1 MTRLLIACW
10 FALLS
15 APGLAQVE
23 PVVEVTVKPET
34 VRVGEALEL
43 QVTVLVPTW
52 FAQPPEYPD
61 FELANTVTQRP
72 PDSSYPTS
80 RTINGEN
87 WSGIVRSFRIYPLQ
101 AADYRIDGAEL
112 GVSYANPGATPT
124 RTTVPLPAV
133 RFSAAVPAG
142 AESLSPYLAGSAL
155 RLSVNISGDTGTL
168 ASGDA
173 VTLEYRAELDGLPA
187 IFLPP
192 LAPALRFEG
201 AAVYADRPKTADGPP
216 ATRREKLTLVFE
228 AGGEFEVP
236 PVTLSYWNTERGAV
250 EQVTI
255 EGATFRVNGPA
266 PADSTAVDSSGN
278 VLSWRSLIALAL
290 AGLLV
295 GALWQVWRRLLQP
308 AWKTWHKRRLAS
320 EAHAFK
326 VLQRALRANDNVAAY
341 RALMAW
347 SEHLQPPMHSR
358 EFALRY
364 GNAELASALDDL
376 GTALFGQ
383 GKAAPAGSALAR
395 KLQSARQR
403 YHKARRGRTA
413 PALPPL
419 NP

>member
-1 MTRLLIACW
+1 MKRLLAACW
-10 FALLS
+10 LALLS
-15 APGLAQVE
+15 TNGFAQVQ
-23 PVVEVTVKPET
+23 PVVEVTVTPEQ

-52 FAQPPEYPD
+52 FAQPPAYPD

-72 PDSSYPTS
+72 PDSSFPTS

-112 GVSYANPGATPT
+112 GVSYANPGAAPT
-124 RTTVPLPAV
+124 RMAVPLPDV
-133 RFSAAVPAG
+133 RFSAVVPAG
-142 AESLSPYLAGSAL
+142 AESLSPYLAGPAL
-155 RLSVNISGDTGTL
+155 RLSVDISGDTGSL

-192 LAPALRFEG
+192 LAPAMRFEG
-201 AAVYADRPKTADGPP
+201 ATVYADRPRTADGPP
-216 ATRREKLTLVFE
+216 ATRSEKLTLVFE

-236 PVTLSYWNTERGAV
+236 PVTLSYWNTESGSV
-250 EQVTI
+250 EQVTA
-255 EGATFRVNGPA
+255 EGARFSVSGPT
-266 PADSTAVDSSGN
+266 PADSTAADDSGEA
-278 VLSWRSLIALAL
+278 LSWRSLVAVAL

-295 GALWQVWRRLLQP
+295 GALWRVWRRLLQP
-308 AWKTWHKRRLAS
+308 AWQTWHKRRLAS

-341 RALMAW
+341 RALLAW
-347 SEHLQPPMHSR
+347 SEHLQPPMPSR
-358 EFALRY
+358 AFALRY
-364 GNAELASALDDL
+364 GNAELASTLDHL

-383 GKAAPAGSALAR
+383 GKTAPAGSALAR
-395 KLQSARQR
+395 DLQSARQQ
-403 YHKARRGRTA
+403 YHKARRARA
-413 PALPPL
+413 MPALPPL

>member
-1 MTRLLIACW
+1 MKRLVAACW
-10 FALLS
+10 LALLS
-15 APGLAQVE
+15 VTGFAQVQ
-23 PVVEVTVKPET
+23 PVVEVTVAPEQ

-52 FAQPPEYPD
+52 FAQPPAYPD

-72 PDSSYPTS
+72 PDSSFPTS

-112 GVSYANPGATPT
+112 GVSYANPGAAPT
-124 RTTVPLPAV
+124 RMAVPLPAV
-133 RFSAAVPAG
+133 RFSAVVPAG
-142 AESLSPYLAGSAL
+142 AESLSPYLAGAAL
-155 RLSVNISGDTGTL
+155 RLSVNISGDTGSL

-192 LAPALRFEG
+192 LAPALSFEG
-201 AAVYADRPKTADGPP
+201 AAVYADRPRTADGPP
-216 ATRREKLTLVFE
+216 ATRSEKLTLVFE

-236 PVTLSYWNTERGAV
+236 PVTLSYWNTESGAV
-250 EQVTI
+250 EQVTA
-255 EGATFRVNGPA
+255 EGARFSVSGPA
-266 PADSTAVDSSGN
+266 PAGSTAVDDSGKE
-278 VLSWRSLIALAL
+278 LSLRSLVAVAL
-290 AGLLV
+290 AGLMV
-295 GALWQVWRRLLQP
+295 GALWRVWRRLLQP
-308 AWKTWHKRRLAS
+308 AWQTWHKRRLAS

-341 RALMAW
+341 RALLTW
-347 SEHLQPPMHSR
+347 SEHLQPPMPSR

-364 GNAELASALDDL
+364 GNTELACTLDNL

-383 GKAAPAGSALAR
+383 GKTAPAGSALAR
-395 KLQSARQR
+395 DLQSARHQ
-403 YHKARRGRTA
+403 YHKARRARTA